1 MFVAPAS
8 RSARG
13 RRRTLIAMTERLDGR
28 TARRDRNS
36 EAVLDT
42 VHEMFVEGNFS
53 PAVEEVAL
61 RSGVSLRSVYRYFED
76 TEALLRLAIER
87 RMTLVGDLYVLRNVG
102 EGTLD
107 AKLTSFRQVDWS
119 SFRVNFFLLLDP
131 VHADALPH
139 TWLASFHLPR
149 GHAAQAAQLSRD
161 YPNLSLVD
169 VDDLLDRIHQIV
181 DRVSVAVRWVLAF
194 SLLAGALVL
203 AAALSASAAERRH
216 EAALLR
222 TLGARRAHR
231 A

>member
-102 EGTLD
+102 EGTLE
-107 AKLTSFRQVDWS
+107 ARIAALVNHRLVLHGKIGPSARAAMLRAPYSPQIAEQVRTRQELLSEQVVAQFAPELTS
-119 SFRVNFFLLLDP
+119 LDP
-131 VHADALPH
+131 TERDDV
-139 TWLASFHLPR
+139 LAC
-149 GHAAQAAQLSRD
+149 
-161 YPNLSLVD
+161 VD
-169 VDDLLDRIHQIV
+169 VLCSFESIEHLRGQLGLTV
-181 DRVSVAVRWVLAF
+181 TQTRRTLVLGLTA
-194 SLLAGALVL
+194 LLA
-203 AAALSASAAERRH
+203 RP
-216 EAALLR
+216 
-222 TLGARRAHR
+222 
-231 A
+231 